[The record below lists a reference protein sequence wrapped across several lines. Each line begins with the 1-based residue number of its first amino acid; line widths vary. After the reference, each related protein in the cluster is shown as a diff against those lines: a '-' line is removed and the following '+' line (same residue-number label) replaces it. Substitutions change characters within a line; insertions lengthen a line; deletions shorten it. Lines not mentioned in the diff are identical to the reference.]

1 MERRNVKNGIKPVLL
16 WLGESL
22 LKILT
27 KSSLIIYYTSIC
39 YYLRSHEQFAHEDS
53 KTPEVDG
60 SVVASVEY
68 NLWGHIF
75 RGATESPRLVALR
88 NNLGESKVHHLDVAL
103 RVKQQ
108 VLGLEVP
115 IDYSLAVQV
124 I

>member
-1 MERRNVKNGIKPVLL
+1 MAL
-16 WLGESL
+16 
-22 LKILT
+22 
-27 KSSLIIYYTSIC
+27 
-39 YYLRSHEQFAHEDS
+39 
-53 KTPEVDG
+53 
-60 SVVASVEY
+60 VEY

-75 RGATESPRLVALR
+75 RSATESPRLVALR
-88 NNLGESKVHHLDVAL
+88 NNLGEAKVHHLDVAL